1 MGRSSSLH
9 LSMRG
14 RNLSFIDKIHEI
26 FLLDSENNVRSLE
39 GYKKAFTAN
48 AVRRLNEEIVKLWPP
63 NIDIETVLKKTSSD
77 VSGLYVGDYSGDQ
90 LMQAIV
96 RHSTYATKLLII
108 DPFIYPLSVRD
119 EFSPLHNPD
128 QHRYQTLKNVNI
140 WLKMAPWIEAGLVE
154 VIRTPC
160 DFDHRLQWDSM
171 KEQQEKFSG
180 NEKLREAAETSVAEL
195 MKRHSEKWKLHN
207 LLLASPDSS
216 LIRDFLRVSGNTQ
229 KIDSNDFLS
238 FVNQLRANDPDFLE
252 PINMSG
258 SSGQLQMITS
268 GAGYNIARLTASW
281 TGSYLIT
288 DLTSKWKEIE
298 LDREGRTAE
307 TQAWS
312 PFAKAIQET
321 QFNYLQAV
329 SLEAALRLRQEE
341 RLGSLRAFL
350 RKVWKQ
356 ACEPDSFGKVNG
368 GLLADELESEVQKA
382 KEEWRQIDRT
392 LLSAAGAIGGGLA
405 AIGIAQ
411 GEFLA
416 AATLVAG
423 VPLLATSTWQRR
435 GFPDKHPAA
444 FFLRL

>member
-329 SLEAALRLRQEE
+329 SLEAALRLRM
-341 RLGSLRAFL
+341 R
-350 RKVWKQ
+350 
-356 ACEPDSFGKVNG
+356 P
-368 GLLADELESEVQKA
+368 A
-382 KEEWRQIDRT
+382 K
-392 LLSAAGAIGGGLA
+392 S
-405 AIGIAQ
+405 
-411 GEFLA
+411 
-416 AATLVAG
+416 
-423 VPLLATSTWQRR
+423 S
-435 GFPDKHPAA
+435 
-444 FFLRL
+444 